1 MILLLFFIKIFFE
14 YLLNICV
21 LRLYKFFM
29 VIFYLFSIYYFLVLS
44 SFIKEKMLKFYCF
57 KRIINFSFILI
68 LLPYIEIKINN
79 YSNIKF
85 ISLLKH

>member
-1 MILLLFFIKIFFE
+1 
-14 YLLNICV
+14 
-21 LRLYKFFM
+21 
-29 VIFYLFSIYYFLVLS
+29 
-44 SFIKEKMLKFYCF
+44 MLKFYCF

-68 LLPYIEIKINN
+68 LLPDIEIKINN